1 MNTPSLATQYAGLQL
16 KNPVVAASAGTTK
29 DADHA
34 KRAEDAGCSA
44 VVLKSVQEEMVNRF
58 NPFPRFAVIHNGIP
72 GYSSTTFYSY
82 EQAYGNGIE
91 EYAETVRE
99 TKKAL
104 SIPVVASLNC
114 VKPESW
120 REYATIVEQAGADAI
135 EVVPSCPVG
144 LFLRDA
150 LDFNAAA
157 VVALNEARAGTS
169 LPVVVKLTIQ
179 LGNPLAT
186 ALEMEKLGAAGLTMF
201 NRSTGLQI
209 DLDEMKPILHG
220 GVAGHGGPWVTQMN
234 MRWIAEASKHLTI
247 PVSATGGVSS
257 WEDVARYLLTGAHNV
272 QIGSAIYVKG
282 YDIVDK
288 ILGDFATYLAEK
300 KTDAASIVGKAA
312 ERLLPLKDVD
322 RSKRFVAKVDQDVCV
337 KCGRC
342 RDICI
347 YDAIVYG
354 DKPAIDPKKCD
365 GCGLCPDICDSRRAI
380 SMVPAQ

>member
-29 DADHA
+29 DAEHA

-44 VVLKSVQEEMVNRF
+44 VVLKSIQEELVNRY
-58 NPFPRFAVIHNGIP
+58 NPFPRFAVIRNGIP

-82 EQAYGNGIE
+82 EQAYEKGID

-99 TKKAL
+99 TKAAL

-120 REYATIVEQAGADAI
+120 REYAAIVEQAGADAI

-157 VVALNEARAGTS
+157 AVALKEALSGTK

-186 ALEMEKLGAAGLTMF
+186 ALEMEKLGASGLTMF

-209 DLDEMKPILHG
+209 DLDEMKPVLHG

-234 MRWIAEASKHLTI
+234 MRWIAETSKHLKI
-247 PVSATGGVSS
+247 PVSATGGASR
-257 WEDVARYLLTGAHNV
+257 WEDIARYLLAGAANV
-272 QIGSAIYVKG
+272 QVGSAIYIKG
-282 YDIVDK
+282 YGVVGK
-288 ILGDFATYLAEK
+288 IIEELSAYLAEK
-300 KTDAASIVGKAA
+300 KTDAAGLIGKAA
-312 ERLLPLKDVD
+312 RRMVQLKDVD
-322 RSKRFVAKVDQDVCV
+322 RSTKLVAKVDQAACV
-337 KCGRC
+337 QCGRC
-342 RDICI
+342 KDICI
-347 YDAIVYG
+347 YDAIAYG
-354 DKPAIDPKKCD
+354 EGKPAIDPAKCD
-365 GCGLCPDICDSRRAI
+365 GCGLCPDICDARHAIGMFSR
-380 SMVPAQ
+380 